1 VVETVRQVGA
11 LPRVDTPHVRALRR
25 GLSRQ
30 LKGESP
36 EFVLAVARRL
46 LRDYGYRMIPYE
58 LIRAHHGAFRSL
70 DGVTLEELG
79 RGLDSWYT
87 VDDFA
92 RTLAGPAWNEGLV
105 DDRLIRRWAH
115 SRDRWWRRAALVS
128 TVALNVRSRGGR
140 GDVRRTLDICEIL
153 ADDRDEMVA
162 KALSW
167 ALRELVVHDPVA
179 VERFLKKHDQ
189 VLPALVRREV
199 KNKLMTGL
207 KNPARG
213 RPSAEARQP

>member
-1 VVETVRQVGA
+1 
-11 LPRVDTPHVRALRR
+11 VRALRR
-25 GLSRQ
+25 GFSRE
-30 LKGESP
+30 LKSESA

-46 LRDYGYRMIPYE
+46 LRDHGYRMIPYE
-58 LIRAHHGAFRSL
+58 LVREHKEAFHSL
-70 DGVTLEELG
+70 DADVLQELG
-79 RGLDSWYT
+79 RGIDSWYA

-105 DDRLIRRWAH
+105 DDRLIRRWAR
-115 SRDRWWRRAALVS
+115 SQDRWWRRAALVS

-140 GDVRRTLDICEIL
+140 GDVRRTLAICEIL
-153 ADDRDEMVA
+153 AADRDDMVA

-167 ALRELVVHDPVA
+167 ALRDLIVHDPVA
-179 VERFLKKHDQ
+179 VERFLKRHET

-199 KNKLMTGL
+199 RNKLTTGL

-213 RPSAEARQP
+213 EKRARGRRT

>member
-1 VVETVRQVGA
+1 
-11 LPRVDTPHVRALRR
+11 
-25 GLSRQ
+25 
-30 LKGESP
+30 
-36 EFVLAVARRL
+36 
-46 LRDYGYRMIPYE
+46 
-58 LIRAHHGAFRSL
+58 
-70 DGVTLEELG
+70 
-79 RGLDSWYT
+79 
-87 VDDFA
+87 
-92 RTLAGPAWNEGLV
+92 
-105 DDRLIRRWAH
+105 
-115 SRDRWWRRAALVS
+115 
-128 TVALNVRSRGGR
+128 VALNVRSRGGR